1 MATELV
7 SVAGRQA
14 HIVQRI
20 TRTGDNSVDGIKVAF
35 ADTGETQWVT
45 AKQITPVDAPEYIL
59 PGMSVDE
66 AKAHVQAVKNAAQD
80 MGKHL
85 LELKEREGWRV
96 LGYQSWTAFLN
107 GEFEYSRKH
116 LYELMAAVPVQDKL
130 LPIGY
135 NLSTKAAA
143 ALSKFDESLHV
154 VIAQTAQARY
164 GEVTESNINRVGDVV
179 QTMVLTGHV
188 SPDGISTPIDAT
200 LNAED
205 FEASQRQQVYVAE
218 KVNQPHR
225 TKLFDERGSLE
236 RVVHDFDWARFERL
250 TDGLIVRLV
259 LYVEEAE

>member
-1 MATELV
+1 MAVELV
-7 SVAGRQA
+7 SVSGRQA
-14 HIVQRI
+14 HVVKRNIHPGVNSFSAVQV
-20 TRTGDNSVDGIKVAF
+20 SF
-35 ADTGETQWVT
+35 HDTGEIRWVSD
-45 AKQITPVDAPEYIL
+45 AQVKPIDAPEYIL
-59 PGMSVDE
+59 PGMSADE

-80 MGKHL
+80 MGRHL
-85 LELKEREGWRV
+85 LELKEREGWKA
-96 LGYQSWTAFLN
+96 LGYASWTAFLN

-116 LYELMAAVPVQDKL
+116 LYELMTASPVQEKL

-236 RVVHDFDWARFERL
+236 RVVHDFDWARFERM

-259 LYVEEAE
+259 LYVEGE